1 MNIIISKN
9 IFNISFFRLII
20 NIKSLNLKKYK
31 PKNNLLKFFLKKI
44 NSEDLDILQFL
55 FYTLS
60 QKKNLNY

>member
-1 MNIIISKN
+1 MNIIITKS